1 MPICKEC
8 NGNGY
13 TDCEDICLNCSGIG
27 TVEWWETREY
37 KTTGEVPK
45 EEVKSDKGF
54 AQLGFAGGLI
64 IGIGVYI
71 ATQNY
76 TIAVTVGVIVA
87 FLAATILRLFFKY
100 LLAILVIGY
109 VLYIF
114 FG

>member
-1 MPICKEC
+1 MPTCKEC

-13 TDCEDICLNCSGIG
+13 IENGDNCHSCKGMG

-37 KTTGEVPK
+37 ITTGEVP
-45 EEVKSDKGF
+45 EEKTEFDKGLV
-54 AQLGFAGGLI
+54 QLGFVGGVLV
-64 IGIGVYI
+64 GIGVYVV
-71 ATQNY
+71 TQNS
-76 TIAVTVGVIVA
+76 TISVAVGVITA

-114 FG
+114 FW